1 MRIEEIMDL
10 QSVANKTQTDA
21 LNNQAKQLKVK
32 KAKLAA
38 DKARQQATKA
48 QQRVQKVQAH
58 QRIRSTLEA
67 AQDRTP
73 VVSVRLLVFLYE
85 LTLL

>member
-1 MRIEEIMDL
+1 MLLCPEVHDKREVISMRIEEIVDL
-10 QSVANKTQTDA
+10 QSLVNKSQTDA

-48 QQRVQKVQAH
+48 QQRVQKVQ
-58 QRIRSTLEA
+58 TK
-67 AQDRTP
+67 P
-73 VVSVRLLVFLYE
+73 
-85 LTLL
+85 